1 LLFKSLISRVIIL
14 NILLLTIVIGTFAVL
29 HIRREQRH
37 LIGATRESAELLLS
51 TIDRSIF
58 NSMRI
63 GNSEDVQAIL
73 EMVGRNHRLLNVRI
87 FHPDGLILKSAHP
100 EELGLRVNSHDLALF
115 QNNRRQGIFRIKGG
129 EEVLGI
135 VQPIISDERC
145 FICHGHGRKIIGVL
159 NLNFSLD
166 DTNQKLQESSKV
178 FLLST
183 FFIIVLLSVGV
194 SFILLRFVRRPIH
207 AMASKMAQVEDG
219 DLSVRLDPQSSD
231 EMGSLMRS
239 FNSMID
245 NLELAKHELQK
256 YHYQQMER
264 ADRLASV
271 GEMST
276 GIAHEIKNPLAGI
289 GSAVSVLADDY
300 PEDDPRRQVVREI
313 VEQIA
318 RLDKTA
324 TDLLHFGRPS
334 RPEFAYVDINALVKK
349 TLFFVAQHPEAKN
362 IHRHKELTRD
372 LPYIWADEKQIQQVL
387 FNIIINAIQ
396 SMQNGGTLYLQTEAV
411 DDGSQQRVR
420 ITITDTGAG
429 IAEADLARI
438 FIPFHT
444 TKNQGTGLGLPISRQ
459 LLEQHGGSIAVQ
471 SRINEGTTF
480 TIELPVAAQPML
492 TREES
497 CA

>member
-1 LLFKSLISRVIIL
+1 LFFRSLISRVIIL
-14 NILLLTIVIGTFAVL
+14 NILLLTMVIGTFAVL

-37 LIGATRESAELLLS
+37 LIASTRESAELLLS
-51 TIDRSIF
+51 TINKSIF

-63 GNSEDVQAIL
+63 GNSEDVQTIL
-73 EMVGRNHRLLNVRI
+73 EMVGRNHRLSNVRI

-115 QNNRRQGIFRIKGG
+115 QNNRRQGIFRVNG

-145 FICHGHGRKIIGVL
+145 FICHGYGRKVVGVL
-159 NLNFSLD
+159 NLNFSLE
-166 DTNQKLQESSKV
+166 DTSQKLQESSKV

-207 AMASKMAQVEDG
+207 AMASKMAQVEEG
-219 DLSVRLDPQSSD
+219 DLSVRLDPRSND

-239 FNSMID
+239 FNSMIT
-245 NLELAKHELQK
+245 NLERTKSELEK

-289 GSAVSVLADDY
+289 GSAVSVLADDF
-300 PEDDPRRQVVREI
+300 PEDDPRRQVVKEI

-324 TDLLHFGRPS
+324 TDLLRFGRPS
-334 RPEFAYVDINALVKK
+334 PPQFAYVDINSLVKK
-349 TLFFVAQHPEAKN
+349 TLFFVSQHPEAKH
-362 IHRHKELTRD
+362 IHRVKELTRD

-396 SMQNGGTLYLQTEAV
+396 SMKEGGTLSIQTETV
-411 DDGSQQRVR
+411 EENDRQRVR
-420 ITITDTGAG
+420 ITIADTGAG
-429 IAEADLARI
+429 IAEEDLVKI
-438 FIPFHT
+438 FTPFHT
-444 TKNQGTGLGLPISRQ
+444 TKTQGTGLGLPISRQ
-459 LLEQHGGSIAVQ
+459 LLEQHGGSIAVT

-480 TIELPVAAQPML
+480 TIELPVAAQPMS

-497 CA
+497 RA

>member
-14 NILLLTIVIGTFAVL
+14 NILLLTLVIGTFAVL

-37 LIGATRESAELLLS
+37 LIASTRESAELLLS
-51 TIDRSIF
+51 TIDKSIF

-63 GNSEDVQAIL
+63 GNSEDVQT
-73 EMVGRNHRLLNVRI
+73 NVRI
-87 FHPDGLILKSAHP
+87 FHPDGVILKSAHP
-100 EELGLRVNSHDLALF
+100 EELGLRVNNHDLALF
-115 QNNRRQGIFRIKGG
+115 QNNRRQGIFRVGG

-145 FICHGHGRKIIGVL
+145 FICHGHGRKVIGVL
-159 NLNFSLD
+159 NLNFSLA
-166 DTNQKLQESSKV
+166 DTNLKLQESSKV

-183 FFIIVLLSVGV
+183 FFIIVVLSGGV

-207 AMASKMAQVEDG
+207 AMASKMAQVEEG
-219 DLSVRLDPQSSD
+219 DLSVRLDPQSND

-239 FNSMID
+239 FNSMIT
-245 NLELAKHELQK
+245 NLERTKHELEK

-276 GIAHEIKNPLAGI
+276 GLAHEIKNPLAGI

-334 RPEFAYVDINALVKK
+334 RPEFAYVDINNLVKK

-362 IHRHKELTRD
+362 IHRVKELTRD
-372 LPYIWADEKQIQQVL
+372 LPYVWADEKQIQQVL

-396 SMQNGGTLYLQTEAV
+396 SMKSGGTLSIQTEAV
-411 DDGSQQRVR
+411 EDHGQEKVQIS
-420 ITITDTGAG
+420 ITDTGSG
-429 IAEADLARI
+429 IAEEDLAKI

-459 LLEQHGGSIAVQ
+459 LLEQHGGSIAVK
-471 SRINEGTTF
+471 SRVGDGTTF
-480 TIELPVAAQPML
+480 TIALPVVAQPML
-492 TREES
+492 TREENR
-497 CA
+497 A

>member
-37 LIGATRESAELLLS
+37 LIASTRESAELLLS

-73 EMVGRNHRLLNVRI
+73 EMVGRSHRLLNVRI
-87 FHPDGLILKSAHP
+87 FHPDGIILKSAYP
-100 EELGLRVNSHDLALF
+100 SELGLRVNNHDLGLF
-115 QNNRRQGIFRIKGG
+115 QNNRRQGVFRIEG
-129 EEVLGI
+129 EQVLGI

-145 FICHGHGRKIIGVL
+145 FVCHGHGRKVIGVL
-159 NLNFSLD
+159 NLNFSLK
-166 DTNQKLQESSKV
+166 DTNLKLQESSKV

-183 FFIIVLLSVGV
+183 FFIIVLLSGGV

-207 AMASKMAQVEDG
+207 AMASKMAQVENG
-219 DLSVRLDPQSSD
+219 DLSVRLDPQSND

-239 FNSMID
+239 FNSMIT
-245 NLELAKHELQK
+245 NLERTKDELET

-264 ADRLASV
+264 ADRLASI

-289 GSAVSVLADDY
+289 GGAVSVLADDF
-300 PEDDPRRQVVREI
+300 PEDDPRRQVVKEI
-313 VEQIA
+313 VEQIG

-334 RPEFAYVDINALVKK
+334 RPEFAYVDINALVKN
-349 TLFFVAQHPEAKN
+349 TLFFIAQHPESKN
-362 IHRHKELTRD
+362 IHRLKELTRD
-372 LPYIWADEKQIQQVL
+372 LPYVWADEKQIQQVL
-387 FNIIINAIQ
+387 FNIIINAVQ
-396 SMQNGGTLYLQTEAV
+396 SMKEGGTLSIQTEAV
-411 DDGSQQRVR
+411 DYDGRPWVR
-420 ITITDTGAG
+420 LTISDTGSG
-429 IAEADLARI
+429 IAEEDLAKI

-459 LLEQHGGSIAVQ
+459 LLEQHGGSIAVH
-471 SRINEGTTF
+471 SRIHEGTTF
-480 TIELPVAAQPML
+480 TIELPVGAQPKSK
-492 TREES
+492 REEDR
-497 CA
+497 A